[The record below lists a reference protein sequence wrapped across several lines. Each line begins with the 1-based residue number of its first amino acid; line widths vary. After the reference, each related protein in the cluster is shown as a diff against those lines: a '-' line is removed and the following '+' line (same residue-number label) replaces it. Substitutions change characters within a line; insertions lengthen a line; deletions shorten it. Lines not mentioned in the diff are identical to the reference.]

1 MQYLMYLALF
11 MNFAQARDKVVYGID
26 NRENY
31 QDVESRFQLLADA
44 TATMVRSYDLKDSGT
59 FFKYSS
65 RLLGDH
71 FFGDQF
77 EHGKL
82 CSNEKF
88 RDENQLGNCSGFL
101 VSSNILIT
109 AGHCVRNKDD
119 CKNNKWV
126 FSYYKEQSKTGQLSK
141 EEVFACREILS
152 IGSGDKD
159 YAVIKLDRPA
169 IGKLPLKISKSRVSV
184 GDELFVIGYPSGLPV
199 KISREARVKQVLN
212 SFFKANL
219 DTFAGNSGSAVF
231 DEKSDEVVGILVK
244 GQTDYEYNSDQKCF
258 RVNVCEDSLGGYSC
272 NGEGV
277 THIGVIDFE
286 SIL

>member
-1 MQYLMYLALF
+1 

-31 QDVESRFQLLADA
+31 HEVEARFQLLADA
-44 TATMVRSYDLKDSGT
+44 TATMVRSYDLKDGGSV
-59 FFKYSS
+59 FKYPK

-71 FFGDQF
+71 YFGDQF

-101 VSSNILIT
+101 ISSDILVT
-109 AGHCVRNKDD
+109 AGHCVRGKDA

-126 FSYYKEQSKTGQLSK
+126 FNYYKEESKTGQISK
-141 EEVFACREILS
+141 EDVFECREILS
-152 IGSGDKD
+152 TGTGDKD
-159 YAVIKLDRPA
+159 YSVIKLDRPVS
-169 IGKLPLKISKSRVSV
+169 KKTPLKISKNRVSV

-231 DEKSDEVVGILVK
+231 DEKTDEVVGILVK
-244 GQTDYEYNSDQKCF
+244 GQTDYVYNNDQKCF
-258 RVNVCEDSLGGYSC
+258 QVNVCEDSLGGYSC
-272 NGEGV
+272 SGEGV

-286 SIL
+286 SFL